1 MRGTM
6 TKKQLTE
13 SVQQFIKLNKEDLRI
28 IGMMTKSQLK
38 VYLTNL
44 QKLSV

>member
-13 SVQQFIKLNKEDLRI
+13 SVQQLIKLNKEDLRI

>member
-13 SVQQFIKLNKEDLRI
+13 SVQQLIKLNKEDLRI
-28 IGMMTKSQLK
+28 IGMMTKSQMK

-44 QKLSV
+44 QRQSV

>member
-1 MRGTM
+1 MRETM
-6 TKKQLTE
+6 TKQQLTE
-13 SVQQFIKLNKEDLRI
+13 SVQKLIKLNKEDMRI

-44 QKLSV
+44 QKKSV

>member
-1 MRGTM
+1 MRGIM

-13 SVQQFIKLNKEDLRI
+13 SVQQLIKLNKEDLRI
-28 IGMMTKSQLK
+28 IGMMTKSQMK

-44 QKLSV
+44 QKQSV

>member
-1 MRGTM
+1 M

-13 SVQQFIKLNKEDLRI
+13 SVQQLIKLNKEDLRI
-28 IGMMTKSQLK
+28 IGMMTKSQMK

-44 QKLSV
+44 QRQSV

>member
-6 TKKQLTE
+6 TKKQLTQ
-13 SVQQFIKLNKEDLRI
+13 SVQQLIKLNKEDLRI

-44 QKLSV
+44 QKQSV

>member
-6 TKKQLTE
+6 ATTQLTE
-13 SVQQFIKLNKEDLRI
+13 SVQQLIKLNKEDLRI

-44 QKLSV
+44 QKQSV

>member
-13 SVQQFIKLNKEDLRI
+13 SVQQLIKLNKEDLRI

-44 QKLSV
+44 QKQSV

>member
-13 SVQQFIKLNKEDLRI
+13 SVQQLIKLNKEDLRI
-28 IGMMTKSQLK
+28 IGMMTKSQMK

-44 QKLSV
+44 QKQSV